1 MEKPQT
7 YWNGFAD
14 GQKDME
20 KQIAQQCRE
29 GFDPNRFA
37 QDLETFADW
46 TMQLIENNGS
56 NEIDDEGAP
65 MFSDYSPA
73 TLSAIAAALAYA
85 KLLRMVS
92 ACIFRLNQGDYS
104 EQMFH
109 REIDNALNALDS
121 EADKV

>member
-37 QDLETFADW
+37 QDLGTFADW

-56 NEIDDEGAP
+56 TELDEEGAP

-85 KLLRMVS
+85 KLLRMVA

-104 EQMFH
+104 EQVFH